1 MLRHNFLIIYRNFKR
16 FKSTFIINLIGL
28 STALAC
34 SLLIYLW
41 VNDELSVDKFHKN
54 DDRLYHIMEHRV
66 KADGIWT
73 SPTTSGPLAES
84 LEAEMPEIEHVISSS
99 WTQTVTFSVD
109 GKNMKVKGR
118 YAGKDF
124 FNMFSFDLLEGNSDQ
139 VLKEKNSIVV
149 SEKFAITLFNTTENI
164 IGKTVKVA
172 LGDDYAV
179 SGVFKDIPQ
188 TSTEQFDFVMTF
200 EKFKERS
207 PWVQQWGNTGI
218 RTYVL
223 LKKDADPGAFSKKIA
238 GYVKLKTNNEITHRT
253 PFLKRFS
260 EIYLYGNYENGIQTG
275 GRITYVKLFSIIA
288 VFILIIA
295 AINFMNLSTAK
306 ASRRIREVGIKKAV
320 GAGRRILVF
329 QYLSES
335 LLMSLFSLLTAFLI
349 VDLLLPQ
356 FNTIIGKHLTIHFD
370 ATLVGYS
377 LAITLATGIIAG
389 SYPAF
394 YLSGFRPA
402 SVLKGQ
408 LNTSYGERWARKGL
422 VVFQFTL
429 SIIFIVSVLVVYKQ
443 IAFVQS
449 TNLGYDKDNILYFSR
464 EGSMNEKS
472 NFETLISEF
481 RNIPGVLGASTTS
494 HDMTGHNSGTYG
506 VQWEGKNP
514 EDKTEFENI
523 TVSDGMIETLGFT
536 LTEGRSFSTAFGADT
551 AKIIFSE
558 AAIEFMGMK
567 DPIGKTVKLWG
578 KDRQIIGI
586 VKNFHYESLHENF
599 KPVFFRYDPENT
611 YIAMVKLT
619 RGAEKETVA
628 KLEQLYK
635 KLNPGFSFDYTF
647 LDSDYNAQYIAE
659 QRVSILSRYFAGLAV
674 LISCLGLFGLA
685 AFTAERRL
693 KEIGIRKV
701 LGASEFGIVFLLSGD
716 FTKIVFTAIVISLPI
731 SYFFTSYWLDSFA
744 FKISLEW
751 WYFIGAGALSMI
763 IAWLTVGTQSIKA
776 ARVNPVNCLKDE

>member
-1 MLRHNFLIIYRNFKR
+1 MTY
-16 FKSTFIINLIGL
+16 
-28 STALAC
+28 
-34 SLLIYLW
+34 
-41 VNDELSVDKFHKN
+41 
-54 DDRLYHIMEHRV
+54 
-66 KADGIWT
+66 
-73 SPTTSGPLAES
+73 
-84 LEAEMPEIEHVISSS
+84 
-99 WTQTVTFSVD
+99 
-109 GKNMKVKGR
+109 
-118 YAGKDF
+118 
-124 FNMFSFDLLEGNSDQ
+124 
-139 VLKEKNSIVV
+139 
-149 SEKFAITLFNTTENI
+149 EKFME
-164 IGKTVKVA
+164 
-172 LGDDYAV
+172 
-179 SGVFKDIPQ
+179 S
-188 TSTEQFDFVMTF
+188 
-200 EKFKERS
+200 R
-207 PWVQQWGNTGI
+207 PWVQDWGNTGI

-223 LKKDADPGAFSKKIA
+223 LKKDADPEAFNKKIA
-238 GYVKLKTNNEITHRT
+238 GYVKLKTNNGITHRT

-260 EIYLYGNYENGIQTG
+260 EIYLHGNYENGIQTG
-275 GRITYVKLFSIIA
+275 GRISYVKLFSIIA

-306 ASRRIREVGIKKAV
+306 ASRRIKEVGIKKAV
-320 GAGRRILVF
+320 GAGRRILIF

-335 LLMSLFSLLTAFLI
+335 LLMSIFSLLTAFLI

-356 FNTIIGKHLTIHFD
+356 FNTIIGKQLSINFD
-370 ATLVGYS
+370 ATLISYS

-408 LNTSYGERWARKGL
+408 LNASYGERWARKGL

-449 TNLGYDKDNILYFSR
+449 TNLGYDKDNILYFYR
-464 EGSMNEKS
+464 EGNMNEKS

-481 RNIPGVLGASTTS
+481 RNTPGVLGASTTS

-506 VQWEGKNP
+506 VKWEGKNP

-523 TVSDGMIETLGFT
+523 TVSDGMLETLGFT
-536 LTEGRSFSTAFGADT
+536 LAEGRSFSTAFGADT
-551 AKIIFSE
+551 AKIIFTE

-599 KPVFFRYDPENT
+599 KPVFFRYAPDDT
-611 YIAMVKLT
+611 YIAMVKLAG
-619 RGAEKETVA
+619 GAEKETVA
-628 KLEQLYK
+628 KLEQLYR
-635 KLNPGFSFDYTF
+635 KLNPGFSFDYKF

-701 LGASEFGIVFLLSGD
+701 LGASEFGIVYLLSGD
-716 FTKIVFTAIVISLPI
+716 FTKIVFTAIVISLPV
-731 SYFFTSYWLDSFA
+731 SYFFTSSWLDSFA

-751 WYFIGAGALSMI
+751 WYFVGAGALSMI

-776 ARVNPVNCLKDE
+776 ARVNPVSCLKDE